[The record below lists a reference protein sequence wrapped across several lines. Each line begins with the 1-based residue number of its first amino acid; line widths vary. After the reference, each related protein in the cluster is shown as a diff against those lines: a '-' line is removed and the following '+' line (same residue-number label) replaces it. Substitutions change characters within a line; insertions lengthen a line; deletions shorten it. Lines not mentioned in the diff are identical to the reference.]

1 MPAKTSEDLKII
13 KGGIRNLK
21 ENINSLGLK
30 VRVLKDSLDDESA
43 LIKEEILE
51 FKDEILGEVKAMREE
66 LTVAL
71 GQYSRHEDTLENHE
85 ERLSKLEKPFA

>member
-13 KGGIRNLK
+13 KGGIRNL
-21 ENINSLGLK
+21 
-30 VRVLKDSLDDESA
+30 
-43 LIKEEILE
+43 KEEILE

-71 GQYSRHEDTLENHE
+71 GQYSRHEDTLENHPVLFLTSYNT
-85 ERLSKLEKPFA
+85 R

>member
-13 KGGIRNLK
+13 KWGIRNLK

-66 LTVAL
+66 LTIAL
-71 GQYSRHEDTLENHE
+71 GQYSRHEDTLENHPVLFLTSYNT
-85 ERLSKLEKPFA
+85 R

>member
-21 ENINSLGLK
+21 E
-30 VRVLKDSLDDESA
+30 
-43 LIKEEILE
+43 EILE
-51 FKDEILGEVKAMREE
+51 FKDEILGEVEAMREE
-66 LTVAL
+66 LTIAL

>member
-51 FKDEILGEVKAMREE
+51 FKDEMLGEVKAMREE